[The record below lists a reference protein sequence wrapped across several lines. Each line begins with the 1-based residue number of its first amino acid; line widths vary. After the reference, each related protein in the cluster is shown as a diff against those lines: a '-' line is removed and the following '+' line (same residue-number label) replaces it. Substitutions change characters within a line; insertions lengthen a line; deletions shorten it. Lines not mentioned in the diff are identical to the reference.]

1 MFRYL
6 FKFILLL
13 AFPALIISSCKA
25 KPKATQEIRT
35 VIRKGNYTGSI
46 NTSDWT
52 INSATVKDSLLLID
66 ISYIQP
72 CSTHSFDLIADGKMS
87 KSIPPQIN
95 IELVH
100 NIEKKT
106 YCKNSK
112 KKREVLLFNI
122 NPLRINGQSKIVL
135 LLNDGKQVEF
145 NYFPFVS
152 ID

>member
-1 MFRYL
+1 MIR
-6 FKFILLL
+6 L
-13 AFPALIISSCKA
+13 ALSSLVLCMALACTVSSCKT
-25 KPKATQEIRT
+25 KPKQSQEIKT
-35 VIRKGNYTGSI
+35 VIRKGNFTNNVLS
-46 NTSDWT
+46 TDWT
-52 INSATVKDSLLLID
+52 INSASVKDSLLLLD
-66 ISYIQP
+66 ITYLQP
-72 CSTHSFDLIADGKMS
+72 CSNHSFDLVADGKMS

-100 NIEKKT
+100 NIEKKS
-106 YCKNSK
+106 YCRNSK
-112 KKREVLLFNI
+112 KKRELLLFNI

>member
-1 MFRYL
+1 MFKSYIT
-6 FKFILLL
+6 FIVLVALL
-13 AFPALIISSCKA
+13 AFTITSCKT
-25 KPKATQEIRT
+25 KPKQDQEVKT
-35 VIRKGNYTGSI
+35 VIRKGNFTNSV

-52 INSATVKDSLLLID
+52 INSATVKDSILFLD
-66 ISYIQP
+66 ISYIPP
-72 CSTHSFDLIADGKMS
+72 CSNHSFDLIADGKMS
-87 KSIPPQIN
+87 KGIPPQIS

-112 KKREVLLFNI
+112 KRREVLRFNI
-122 NPLRINGQSKIVL
+122 NPLRVNGQSKIILV
-135 LLNDGKQVEF
+135 LNDGKLVEF